1 MKTIKIV
8 IILFFSFLNYTN
20 SYGYFIEIKA
30 KVKDRIITN
39 IDIENEINYL
49 IFLNPKLKNLEIKKV
64 YRIAKDSLITEI
76 IKRNELENFIDFEE
90 RNNLVNIIEKKL
102 YMKKNIKDKNEF
114 KKILKDKNLD
124 YEKIKEKLYIE
135 AIWNQYIYDKYSKNL
150 IIDKDELKKKIN
162 NQLKKTEKKYEYNLS
177 EIFFREEI
185 DIDNKNRI
193 SEIYKS
199 IDNIG
204 FENTA
209 NIYSISNTAKNGG
222 LIGWINEL
230 QISKIINENLN
241 KLNIDD
247 ISEPIKIGN
256 AYIIIKL
263 NDKKELTNNIDI
275 NKELEK
281 LINSERNRQLNNFS
295 IIFYKRLKKNI
306 EINEY

>member
-90 RNNLVNIIEKKL
+90 RNNLANIIEKKL

-135 AIWNQYIYDKYSKNL
+135 AIWNQYIYDK
-150 IIDKDELKKKIN
+150 
-162 NQLKKTEKKYEYNLS
+162 
-177 EIFFREEI
+177 
-185 DIDNKNRI
+185 
-193 SEIYKS
+193 
-199 IDNIG
+199 
-204 FENTA
+204 
-209 NIYSISNTAKNGG
+209 
-222 LIGWINEL
+222 
-230 QISKIINENLN
+230 
-241 KLNIDD
+241 
-247 ISEPIKIGN
+247 
-256 AYIIIKL
+256 
-263 NDKKELTNNIDI
+263 
-275 NKELEK
+275 
-281 LINSERNRQLNNFS
+281 
-295 IIFYKRLKKNI
+295 
-306 EINEY
+306 